1 MSKFFDKFSDS
12 LMVVAEKIEEN
23 RFLTA
28 IKNSFST
35 FLPFIIVA
43 SFASL
48 FNTLLC
54 NTEIGLAR
62 FIPELT
68 SLAPAFTAVNFA
80 GLSFMTIPIIFLIGL
95 NLAKMNKT
103 PEYLT
108 GILAVLAFV
117 ALAPQTV
124 QVTLEGL
131 TGEAGGL
138 GAATLGAQSLFF
150 GMILAVV
157 VAELFS
163 LLTKIKILKIKMPD
177 SVPLAISTSF
187 NTLLPI
193 GIILIG
199 LSLFGAIF
207 TNMTGSYI
215 NDFVYSLIQAPMEA
229 IFQSPAGII
238 GLAIFMQFF
247 WLLGI
252 HGGLVIS
259 PVRNPLFAIALAANI
274 AAVNA
279 GGVASQPVTM
289 GFWVAF
295 VTASGNGIMLSVLIA
310 IFLFS
315 KREDHRAIAKATT
328 VTTLFGISEPVIFG
342 LPLVM
347 NPTFAIPF
355 IFSSG
360 VATAIAMFAT
370 NIGFLPCN
378 IVDAPMG
385 LPVIIS
391 AFVGHGWQGIVVQII
406 IFIVVAA
413 MYTPFVLLSNKQYVR
428 EQEKLAEQSA

>member
-80 GLSFMTIPIIFLIGL
+80 GLSFMTSPIIFLIGL

-108 GILAVLAFV
+108 GILAVLAFI

-138 GAATLGAQSLFF
+138 GSATLGAQSLFF

-229 IFQSPAGII
+229 IFQTPAGII

-259 PVRNPLFAIALAANI
+259 PVRNPLFAIAIAANI

-279 GGVASQPVTM
+279 GGVATNQLL
-289 GFWVAF
+289 W
-295 VTASGNGIMLSVLIA
+295 
-310 IFLFS
+310 
-315 KREDHRAIAKATT
+315 D
-328 VTTLFGISEPVIFG
+328 FG
-342 LPLVM
+342 LH
-347 NPTFAIPF
+347 
-355 IFSSG
+355 S
-360 VATAIAMFAT
+360 
-370 NIGFLPCN
+370 
-378 IVDAPMG
+378 
-385 LPVIIS
+385 
-391 AFVGHGWQGIVVQII
+391 
-406 IFIVVAA
+406 
-413 MYTPFVLLSNKQYVR
+413 
-428 EQEKLAEQSA
+428 